1 MSREELEIYQK
12 VKIELEKFSERF
24 VSKLYETDNT
34 LCYPYVYDS
43 QIHPDNNTLYIITFR
58 NDCDVDELKTIKIP
72 LRVVYENNIDEYI
85 KEIEKIK
92 AEYDL

>member
-34 LCYPYVYDS
+34 LCYPYYNTQTLS
-43 QIHPDNNTLYIITFR
+43 IDNNVLYISTR
-58 NDCDVDELKTIKIP
+58 NRKLEKTIKIP
-72 LRVVYENNIDEYI
+72 LRVVYGNNIDEYI